1 MKKNRIILWI
11 LLLVVVSSLVGF
23 ITYKILNDKNKLTS
37 EERTWINNNINVVQN
52 INIVKDENLF
62 SANGSGVFYSF
73 LSDFEKEYGLKINY
87 VSTDD
92 NNAESNSL
100 IVTNNVLDNNKLFYK
115 DHYVLVSTS
124 NEYINSNEDLEG
136 KTIGV
141 LNSDLEYI
149 KKYLNV
155 TINFT
160 GYDKIEDLLNSNGY
174 IIIPRMKY
182 IDKILSK
189 NYNILYHLDDINIYY
204 VLNTDNSVLGSILSK
219 YFNKWEDNINKS
231 IKEEEF
237 KLFTKSLNITPSEVD
252 KLLSVDYRYGFVNTS
267 PYEVIMNG
275 NYGGIVREY
284 LHEFSEFSNVYFKI
298 SKFNNIKRLTN
309 AVNNG
314 KVDLYFAY
322 GNIIE
327 SNYKATNN
335 GINNNISIITSK
347 NNDKMFNSIYG
358 LQNEEVYV
366 EENSNIHEYLKSINN
381 IDIKTYKNNKEL
393 FKLNKK
399 DVIIVMDTY
408 VFNYYNNTKLNNYT
422 SKYSTYIN
430 NKYTF
435 KVNENNNILY
445 ILLDRY
451 INYLDTYEIINNGL
465 NSHDEI
471 VLKGNILNSIAKYII
486 VCISGL
492 LVVGFIIYKK
502 NKRIVLSK
510 RIKKDDKIRFIDDLT
525 CLKNRAYLSDFIK
538 TWNNNTIYPQCV
550 IVVDLNNIK
559 EINDKYGVSEGDKQI
574 QAAANALIKTQLDNS
589 DLMRSDGNEFVIYT
603 VGYSQ
608 KQIVNYL
615 YKLNKEFK
623 KLPYEYGAEYGYSL
637 ILNNLK
643 TVEDALNEAIL
654 DMREKKENGKSKE

>member
-11 LLLVVVSSLVGF
+11 LLIVVVSSLVGF

-62 SANGSGVFYSF
+62 SVNGSGVFYSF

-87 VSTDD
+87 VSTED

-204 VLNTDNSVLGSILSK
+204 VLNTDNSVLGSILNK

-381 IDIKTYKNNKEL
+381 INIKTYKNNKEL

-465 NSHDEI
+465 NSHGKI

>member
-62 SANGSGVFYSF
+62 SVNGSGVFYSF

-204 VLNTDNSVLGSILSK
+204 VLNTDNSVLGSILNK

-381 IDIKTYKNNKEL
+381 INIKTYKNNKEL

>member
-11 LLLVVVSSLVGF
+11 LLIVVVSSLVGF

-62 SANGSGVFYSF
+62 SVNGSGVFYSF

-381 IDIKTYKNNKEL
+381 INIKTYKNNKEL

>member
-11 LLLVVVSSLVGF
+11 LLIVVVSSLVGF

-62 SANGSGVFYSF
+62 SVNGSGVFYSF

-381 IDIKTYKNNKEL
+381 INIKTYKNNKEL

-465 NSHDEI
+465 NSYDEI

>member
-1 MKKNRIILWI
+1 
-11 LLLVVVSSLVGF
+11 
-23 ITYKILNDKNKLTS
+23 
-37 EERTWINNNINVVQN
+37 
-52 INIVKDENLF
+52 
-62 SANGSGVFYSF
+62 
-73 LSDFEKEYGLKINY
+73 
-87 VSTDD
+87 
-92 NNAESNSL
+92 
-100 IVTNNVLDNNKLFYK
+100 
-115 DHYVLVSTS
+115 
-124 NEYINSNEDLEG
+124 
-136 KTIGV
+136 
-141 LNSDLEYI
+141 
-149 KKYLNV
+149 
-155 TINFT
+155 
-160 GYDKIEDLLNSNGY
+160 
-174 IIIPRMKY
+174 
-182 IDKILSK
+182 
-189 NYNILYHLDDINIYY
+189 
-204 VLNTDNSVLGSILSK
+204 
-219 YFNKWEDNINKS
+219 
-231 IKEEEF
+231 
-237 KLFTKSLNITPSEVD
+237 
-252 KLLSVDYRYGFVNTS
+252 
-267 PYEVIMNG
+267 
-275 NYGGIVREY
+275 
-284 LHEFSEFSNVYFKI
+284 
-298 SKFNNIKRLTN
+298 
-309 AVNNG
+309 
-314 KVDLYFAY
+314 
-322 GNIIE
+322 
-327 SNYKATNN
+327 
-335 GINNNISIITSK
+335 
-347 NNDKMFNSIYG
+347 
-358 LQNEEVYV
+358 
-366 EENSNIHEYLKSINN
+366 
-381 IDIKTYKNNKEL
+381 
-393 FKLNKK
+393 
-399 DVIIVMDTY
+399 MDTY